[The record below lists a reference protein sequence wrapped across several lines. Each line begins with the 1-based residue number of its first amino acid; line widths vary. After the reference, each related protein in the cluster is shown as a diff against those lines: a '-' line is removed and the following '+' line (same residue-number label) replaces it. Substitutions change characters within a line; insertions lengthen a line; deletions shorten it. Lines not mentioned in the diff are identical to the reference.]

1 MERRN
6 NNYNNQM
13 NRRQMQYQEIE
24 DLDEITETPKPKF
37 YQNAY
42 SNINKDNNNNNINN
56 IRRQNNK
63 MNLNSNIKT
72 NINNMNNMNLNR
84 NITNNKVNNNFDINN
99 NNINKALILLKNEF
113 KKKDDR
119 IKFLELKVAEL
130 ERKINMITKSYGNA
144 NMGSAPQKSKL
155 LNENN
160 NLNVNLK
167 KDFTFGEQN
176 SGEVNPFKNPLGT
189 NKMDAGG
196 GNYRIIN
203 NKNIFPQTNSSNQ
216 FKVNNRENSLTGNS
230 GNSKSHSKSD
240 VKMYLKE
247 VKQKVEPS
255 IFKEFIKNIKL
266 LTSSKDKN
274 GVDRSRVVENVRILF
289 GEEYKELFIKFE
301 SIIGIND

>member
-1 MERRN
+1 
-6 NNYNNQM
+6 
-13 NRRQMQYQEIE
+13 
-24 DLDEITETPKPKF
+24 
-37 YQNAY
+37 
-42 SNINKDNNNNNINN
+42 
-56 IRRQNNK
+56 

-72 NINNMNNMNLNR
+72 NINNMNNMNINR
-84 NITNNKVNNNFDINN
+84 NIINNKVNNIFVMNN